1 MDTTNLDQQVSE
13 LGDAAGKA
21 GNGRS
26 ARMLY
31 GGPTSTLTQTVI
43 AMREGAR
50 LGDHESPGEAT
61 MLVLRGRLRV
71 ASQGQSWEGAEGDL
85 LELPLETHAVEA
97 VTDAAFL
104 LTAAKVRGRRAEA

>member
-13 LGDAAGKA
+13 LGDAAGRA

-50 LGDHESPGEAT
+50 LGEHESPGEAT
-61 MLVLRGRLRV
+61 MLVLRGQLRV
-71 ASQGQSWEGAEGDL
+71 STASRSWDGAQGEL

-97 VTDAAFL
+97 LSDAAFL
-104 LTAAKVRGRRAEA
+104 LTAAKVRGQ

>member
-1 MDTTNLDQQVSE
+1 MQPDNLDQHVQA
-13 LGDAAGKA
+13 LGDAAA
-21 GNGRS
+21 NASNGRS

-71 ASQGQSWEGAEGDL
+71 ASQGQAWDAAQGDL

-97 VTDAAFL
+97 LTDAAFL
-104 LTAAKVRGRRAEA
+104 LTAAKVRQRAEG

>member
-13 LGDAAGKA
+13 LGDAAGRA

-50 LGDHESPGEAT
+50 LGEHESPGEAT

-71 ASQGQSWEGAEGDL
+71 STASRSWDGAQGEL

-97 VTDAAFL
+97 LSDAAFL
-104 LTAAKVRGRRAEA
+104 LTAAKVRSQ

>member
-1 MDTTNLDQQVSE
+1 MGPDNLDQHVQT
-13 LGDAAGKA
+13 LGDAAAKA
-21 GNGRS
+21 SNGRS

-43 AMREGAR
+43 VMREGAR
-50 LGDHESPGEAT
+50 LGEHESPGEAT

-71 ASQGQSWEGAEGDL
+71 TTAGQSWEVTQGEL

-97 VTDAAFL
+97 LSEAAFL
-104 LTAAKVRGRRAEA
+104 LTAAKVRGS